1 MPKSNVESPAWGT
14 VGHKMYV
21 MKENV
26 EQAKFL
32 LEDEFKSYPHV
43 KDNPLGHAGSSRK
56 IFQYID
62 ACIKDG
68 VSCSECK
75 ENVYSI
81 LGKFGM
87 DGKVEQC
94 NFVTTLDKTHLPLKL
109 VHIAP

>member
-1 MPKSNVESPAWGT
+1 MQ
-14 VGHKMYV
+14 KMNV

-26 EQAKFL
+26 EQAKLL

-75 ENVYSI
+75 EDIHSI
-81 LGKFGM
+81 LRKFGM

-94 NFVTTLDKTHLPLKL
+94 NWDTTLNNAIDGIYMYIQMSKK
-109 VHIAP
+109 